1 MDIALLTAFLTPF
14 LPALTQ
20 LGEKA
25 AGKMAEKFGE
35 DAWNKAKALWARLSP
50 QVEAKEAAREAVTDL
65 ANAPEDED
73 LQTALRVQLKK
84 LLDQNQALAVEVAQ
98 LFQADGPKGSPGTQI
113 IQKVT
118 GNQNQVIGQVLGGQ
132 VLGNVTG
139 TVILGGAA
147 GVTGPPAPTSD
158 PTPQQRPTA
167 VKTILVLA
175 ANPKGT
181 NPLRLGEEVRK
192 IQTGLERSPHRD
204 RFRLEQ
210 RWAVTPTD
218 VRRALLDCQPQIVHF
233 SGHGVGVEVAGAEAA
248 AARQLTGVADP
259 APPPEGLVFEDD
271 LGQPQLVSAEAL
283 ANLFALF
290 ADQVECVVLN
300 ACYSATQAEAIAQ
313 QITSVVGM
321 KRAIGDRAAI
331 EFAIGFYDA
340 LLAGR
345 DVEFAYK
352 VGCNAIQL
360 EGLGEELTPVL
371 KRKLG

>member
-1 MDIALLTAFLTPF
+1 MDIALLTAFLAPF
-14 LPALTQ
+14 LPALMK

-25 AGKMAEKFGE
+25 SEKVAEKFGE
-35 DAWNKAKALWARLSP
+35 DAWNKAKALWSKLQPEVDAKSDVKIAAE
-50 QVEAKEAAREAVTDL
+50 QVAAKPDSQTRQAVLQEELETLINENADL
-65 ANAPEDED
+65 ARAI
-73 LQTALRVQLKK
+73 
-84 LLDQNQALAVEVAQ
+84 AQ
-98 LFQADGPKGSPGTQI
+98 LLQADAPNGIPGTQI
-113 IQKVT
+113 IQTVT
-118 GNQNQVIGQVLGGQ
+118 GNQNQVIGKVSGGQ
-132 VLGNVTG
+132 VFGTVTG
-139 TVILGGAA
+139 TVIIGGVASPA
-147 GVTGPPAPTSD
+147 IPPAPTPDSTAKE
-158 PTPQQRPTA
+158 TPAA

-175 ANPKGT
+175 ANPKGSH
-181 NPLRLGEEVRK
+181 PLRLGEEVRK
-192 IQTGLERSPHRD
+192 IQTGLERSQHRD

-218 VRRALLDCQPQIVHF
+218 VRRALLDYQPQIVHF
-233 SGHGVGVEVAGAEAA
+233 SGHGLGTEVAEAEPA
-248 AARQLTGVADP
+248 AARKLTGVAAP

-271 LGQPQLVSAEAL
+271 LGQPQLVTAAAL
-283 ANLFALF
+283 ANLFSLF

-313 QITSVVGM
+313 QIPFVVGM

-345 DVEFAYK
+345 DPEFAYK